1 MMHRHIRIPSATER
15 AVGSRT
21 GVHPPGRVL
30 SSSGASGLSPPHCHD
45 AGCPQGFWRPQKN
58 KCLLTFACSV
68 SKTILCC
75 THKKRQG
82 RGVWSHPCW
91 TSVFSSVQ
99 WALSSVLHR
108 LLVAEKGTAPALFW
122 TLDPSPNRLDL
133 RQVEPAPSC
142 ILHFHW
148 PDLHV

>member
-1 MMHRHIRIPSATER
+1 MMQRHLHIPSATEW
-15 AVGSRT
+15 AVRSRK
-21 GVHPPGRVL
+21 GIHPPGEGAVQQRHFWLVASLTAMTLGVPRV
-30 SSSGASGLSPPHCHD
+30 SGAPP
-45 AGCPQGFWRPQKN
+45 KN

-82 RGVWSHPCW
+82 RGVQSRPCW

-108 LLVAEKGTAPALFW
+108 LLVTEKGTAPALFW
-122 TLDPSPNRLDL
+122 TLYPCPNRPDP
-133 RQVEPAPSC
+133 RQVEPAASC
-142 ILHFHW
+142 ILHFH
-148 PDLHV
+148 